1 MNFLL
6 PRDDSEEHL
15 GTKTCFYC
23 NKVFSSHRALGGHLR
38 IHQDGRILRAPN
50 YPGRSRSSVNNTGNP
65 PASLPNSELNSFAS
79 FNSLSAI
86 TSNSVN
92 NSGNPPASLPNSQLN
107 SSSSFN
113 SPTQFSTSSV
123 NNSGNSPASL
133 PNNQLNST
141 AFNSLTLLPAAHLA
155 CDFSWMI
162 YLNETNQVSRS
173 QFIGG
178 YSGVP
183 LIPVILSPDF
193 SYGYS
198 YGATYHHN
206 SLASRAFAPV
216 GSNVDFPYVCS
227 SCAAYYHNILAS
239 RAFVPVG
246 MIAAMP
252 SAAFALFGSVVAPG
266 FLVDSSLFLGS
277 NGVRQFNTNG
287 FQISQVTLSPS
298 FGNALPNVQAQNA
311 GPPSAVSANVGRSE
325 RRSSGKRSREA
336 DRSRN
341 AETSNASRRPRI
353 APNEHVEQE
362 NRPKKE
368 LQLFVDVV
376 VPSSSSEASSSAEE
390 EDPVDMDLSLHL

>member
-6 PRDDSEEHL
+6 PRDDSEEHA

-38 IHQDGRILRAPN
+38 IHQDGSILRALN
-50 YPGRSRSSVNNTGNP
+50 YPGGSSSSVNNTGNP
-65 PASLPNSELNSFAS
+65 PASLPNSQLNSFAS

-92 NSGNPPASLPNSQLN
+92 NSGNPPASLPNSQPN

-113 SPTQFSTSSV
+113 SPTQFST
-123 NNSGNSPASL
+123 
-133 PNNQLNST
+133 T
-141 AFNSLTLLPAAHLA
+141 HLA

-206 SLASRAFAPV
+206 T
-216 GSNVDFPYVCS
+216 
-227 SCAAYYHNILAS
+227 YYHNILAS

-277 NGVRQFNTNG
+277 NGVRQFNTNE
-287 FQISQVTLSPS
+287 FQVSQVTLSPS

-311 GPPSAVSANVGRSE
+311 GPPSAGSANVGRSE

-353 APNEHVEQE
+353 APNEHVEPE
-362 NRPKKE
+362 NCPKKE

-390 EDPVDMDLSLHL
+390 EDLVDMDLSLHL

>member
-1 MNFLL
+1 MAIYDFSKRGLLWTRLLESCFNKKRDHSSTSQNFSYSFLVATMNFLL
-6 PRDDSEEHL
+6 PRDDSEEHA

-38 IHQDGRILRAPN
+38 IHQDGSILRALN
-50 YPGRSRSSVNNTGNP
+50 YPGGSSSSVNNTGNP
-65 PASLPNSELNSFAS
+65 PASLPNSQLNSFAS

-92 NSGNPPASLPNSQLN
+92 NSGNPPASLPNSQPN

-162 YLNETNQVSRS
+162 YLNETNQ
-173 QFIGG
+173 
-178 YSGVP
+178 
-183 LIPVILSPDF
+183 
-193 SYGYS
+193 
-198 YGATYHHN
+198 
-206 SLASRAFAPV
+206 
-216 GSNVDFPYVCS
+216 
-227 SCAAYYHNILAS
+227 
-239 RAFVPVG
+239 
-246 MIAAMP
+246 
-252 SAAFALFGSVVAPG
+252 
-266 FLVDSSLFLGS
+266 
-277 NGVRQFNTNG
+277 
-287 FQISQVTLSPS
+287 ISQVTLSPS

-311 GPPSAVSANVGRSE
+311 GPPSAGSANVGRSE

-353 APNEHVEQE
+353 APNEHVEPE
-362 NRPKKE
+362 NCPKKE

-390 EDPVDMDLSLHL
+390 EDLVDMDLSLHL

>member
-6 PRDDSEEHL
+6 PRDDSEEHAD
-15 GTKTCFYC
+15 TKTCFYC

-38 IHQDGRILRAPN
+38 IHQDGRILRPLN
-50 YPGRSRSSVNNTGNP
+50 YPGRSDSSVNNTGNR
-65 PASLPNSELNSFAS
+65 PASLPNSQPNSFAS

-92 NSGNPPASLPNSQLN
+92 NSGNPPASLPNSQPN

-123 NNSGNSPASL
+123 NNTGNTPASL
-133 PNNQLNST
+133 LNNQLNSA
-141 AFNSLTLLPAAHLA
+141 AFNSPIPVPAAHPA
-155 CDFSWMI
+155 YDFSWMI
-162 YLNETNQVSRS
+162 YLKEINPVSRS

-183 LIPVILSPDF
+183 LIPFILSPDF
-193 SYGYS
+193 SHGYN

-246 MIAAMP
+246 MIAVMP
-252 SAAFALFGSVVAPG
+252 SAAFASSGSVVAPG
-266 FLVDSSLFLGS
+266 FLVDSSLILGS
-277 NGVRQFNTNG
+277 NGVFQFNTNE

-298 FGNALPNVQAQNA
+298 FGNTLPNVQAQNA
-311 GPPSAVSANVGRSE
+311 GKLRNPTFAN
-325 RRSSGKRSREA
+325 
-336 DRSRN
+336 
-341 AETSNASRRPRI
+341 
-353 APNEHVEQE
+353 
-362 NRPKKE
+362 
-368 LQLFVDVV
+368 
-376 VPSSSSEASSSAEE
+376 
-390 EDPVDMDLSLHL
+390 

>member
-6 PRDDSEEHL
+6 PRDDSEEHA

-38 IHQDGRILRAPN
+38 IHQDGSILRALN
-50 YPGRSRSSVNNTGNP
+50 YPGGSSSSVNNTGNP
-65 PASLPNSELNSFAS
+65 PASLPNSQ
-79 FNSLSAI
+79 
-86 TSNSVN
+86 
-92 NSGNPPASLPNSQLN
+92 PN

-113 SPTQFSTSSV
+113 SPTQFST
-123 NNSGNSPASL
+123 
-133 PNNQLNST
+133 T
-141 AFNSLTLLPAAHLA
+141 HLA

-216 GSNVDFPYVCS
+216 G
-227 SCAAYYHNILAS
+227 
-239 RAFVPVG
+239 

-277 NGVRQFNTNG
+277 NGVRQFNTNE
-287 FQISQVTLSPS
+287 FQVSQVTLSPS

-311 GPPSAVSANVGRSE
+311 GKLRNRPPSAGSANVGRSE

-353 APNEHVEQE
+353 APNEHVEPE
-362 NRPKKE
+362 NCPKKE

-390 EDPVDMDLSLHL
+390 EDLVDMDLSLHL

>member
-6 PRDDSEEHL
+6 PRDDSEEHA

-50 YPGRSRSSVNNTGNP
+50 YPGRSGSSVNNTGNP
-65 PASLPNSELNSFAS
+65 PASLPNSQLNSFAS

-92 NSGNPPASLPNSQLN
+92 NSGNPPASLSNSQPN

-206 SLASRAFAPV
+206 SLASQAFAPV

-252 SAAFALFGSVVAPG
+252 SAAFALSGSV
-266 FLVDSSLFLGS
+266 
-277 NGVRQFNTNG
+277 
-287 FQISQVTLSPS
+287 ISQVTLSPS

-311 GPPSAVSANVGRSE
+311 GPPSAGSANVGRSE

-353 APNEHVEQE
+353 APNEHVEPE